1 MGKPLSQA
9 AGKKMSL
16 ANTFQPQTAG
26 RLVNK
31 TYRPAGIVHV
41 PKVVPPLISG
51 AARPVPP
58 SSNSAQGTQK

>member
-1 MGKPLSQA
+1 MGKPLTQA

-31 TYRPAGIVHV
+31 TYRPVGTVHV
-41 PKVVPPLISG
+41 PKVVP
-51 AARPVPP
+51 R
-58 SSNSAQGTQK
+58 